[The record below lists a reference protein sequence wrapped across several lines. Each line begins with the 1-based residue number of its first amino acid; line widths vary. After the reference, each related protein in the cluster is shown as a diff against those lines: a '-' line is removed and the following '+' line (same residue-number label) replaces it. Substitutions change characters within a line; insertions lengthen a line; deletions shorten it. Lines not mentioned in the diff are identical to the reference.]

1 MIYRVFAQAQNG
13 CVNLAQLV
21 QNARKHFEASVEVL
35 QQDGLVEGATE
46 ALTSEAR
53 PWVRLRLS
61 SARRGF
67 SAILRVTCRLA
78 TSADWEA
85 AQRAERN
92 GRAAG
97 MGLLAARCGAVWEVE
112 PEVEPEGEPSVPAL
126 LNLCA
131 LLASVALGP
140 VLPPDEE
147 TLFGIRGAMERLD
160 ALTGRSLAR

>member
-13 CVNLAQLV
+13 RVNLAQLV
-21 QNARKHFEASVEVL
+21 QNARMHFEASVEVL
-35 QQDGLVEGATE
+35 QQEGLVEDATE

-61 SARRGF
+61 SVRRGF
-67 SAILRVTCRLA
+67 SAILRVTCRSA
-78 TSADWEA
+78 TSEDWEG

-97 MGLLAARCGAVWEVE
+97 MGLLAARCGAVWD
-112 PEVEPEGEPSVPAL
+112 VEPEGEPSVPAL